1 MKTRTELVQGEN
13 IHIIDDTFSEEEIQ
27 AFFEYV
33 EELPFRRK
41 EKSNE
46 YDNFPI
52 FSTDF
57 DPVVFEESTYIGQKA
72 RLLLETYVPEGKHY
86 NLFRAYVNLS
96 TYGDVEYPHYDC
108 QADQKDITV
117 LYYVNLKWNNT
128 FGGETIFYEEHD
140 TRLAI
145 LPKPG
150 RFVIFPGKIEHMG
163 SVASRICK
171 TPRYSLAL
179 KYNLIQ

>member
-1 MKTRTELVQGEN
+1 MKTRTETVQGEN
-13 IHIIDDTFSEEEIQ
+13 IYIIDDVLSEEEIL

-57 DPVVFEESTYIGQKA
+57 DTVVFEESTYIGQKA
-72 RLLLETYVPEGKHY
+72 RQLLQMFVPEGKNYH
-86 NLFRAYVNLS
+86 LFRTYVNLS

-108 QADQKDITV
+108 PADKEDLTV
-117 LYYVNLKWNNT
+117 LYYVNNKWNNS
-128 FGGETIFYEEHD
+128 FGGETIFYEDHD
-140 TRLAI
+140 SRLAI

-150 RFVIFPGKIEHMG
+150 RFLIFPGRIEHMG
-163 SVASRICK
+163 SIASRICK
-171 TPRYSLAL
+171 APRYSLAL
-179 KYNLIQ
+179 KYNLI